1 MLPKVVKIELPRNA
15 KHEDVVKAVNSKLTR
30 RTTDVLRKSQ
40 NTQLCQLRSSRE
52 LALYPG
58 NSLRSSHS
66 GNPRTPRNAGA
77 RKGSCFGR
85 ASQTLGNRL
94 LLWDRGTR

>member
-40 NTQLCQLRSSRE
+40 NVV
-52 LALYPG
+52 LAIFAFESPQ
-58 NSLRSSHS
+58 
-66 GNPRTPRNAGA
+66 
-77 RKGSCFGR
+77 R
-85 ASQTLGNRL
+85 ATSKK
-94 LLWDRGTR
+94 DK

>member
-40 NTQLCQLRSSRE
+40 NVVLAIFATFSGVLR
-52 LALYPG
+52 
-58 NSLRSSHS
+58 
-66 GNPRTPRNAGA
+66 
-77 RKGSCFGR
+77 
-85 ASQTLGNRL
+85 
-94 LLWDRGTR
+94 RGTAV